1 MAGQDE
7 DDGEKSLEASE
18 RKIRKAYEKGD
29 VPTSREAGNLMSV
42 AALFLIF
49 IFLMPDVAP
58 RLLRALEGALVH
70 AGQIEIGTEGPG
82 VADLSVLVYGIAWDV
97 AIAMGQVFFA
107 MFAAALI
114 AIAIQGKVVVALERV
129 RPKLSKVSPLAGL
142 KRLFSKNTIVEFV
155 KNVTKVLVVGLI
167 STWLSY
173 RAVRDVWMIEG
184 VLPERIGPFLT
195 ERVVGVLASVLLFL
209 VLITLAD
216 ILWQRH
222 NWAQKQRMS
231 HKEMRDEFKE
241 TEGDPTL
248 KAKRAQLRQQ
258 KAQARISSAVPM
270 ANVILTNPTHYAVAL
285 RYKQGEDQAPVCV
298 AKGTD
303 LMAAQIRK
311 IARENDIPIIENRP
325 LARALYEVAE
335 LDRTIPVEH
344 WQAVAEII
352 GFLMD
357 LKARR
362 RRRPPAGSSLRTD
375 P

>member
-1 MAGQDE
+1 MSGEESEE
-7 DDGEKSLEASE
+7 DKAHEASE
-18 RKIRKAYEKGD
+18 RKIRKAHEKGD

-42 AALFLIF
+42 SALFLIF
-49 IFLMPDVAP
+49 IFLMPDLTP
-58 RLLRALEGALVH
+58 RLLRALEGALIH
-70 AGQIEIGTEGPG
+70 AGQIEIGEDAPG
-82 VADLSVLVYGIAWDV
+82 VADLSTLVYAIAWDV
-97 AIAMGQVFFA
+97 AVVMGQVFLA

-114 AIAIQGKVVVALERV
+114 AISIQGKVVVTLERV
-129 RPKLSKVSPLAGL
+129 RPKLEKVSPMAGF
-142 KRLFSKNTIVEFV
+142 KRLFSKNTLVEFV
-155 KNVTKVLVVGLI
+155 KNVTKVIVVGLI
-167 STWLSY
+167 SVWLSY
-173 RAVRDVWMIEG
+173 RAVRDVWLIEM

-195 ERVVGVLASVLLFL
+195 ERVVGILAAVILFL

-216 ILWQRH
+216 VLWQRH

-241 TEGDPTL
+241 TEGDPML
-248 KAKRAQLRQQ
+248 KTKRAQLRQQ
-258 KAQARISSAVPM
+258 KAQARIASAVPM
-270 ANVILTNPTHYAVAL
+270 ANVVLTNPTHYAIAL
-285 RYKQGEDQAPVCV
+285 RYRAGEDQAPVCV

-311 IARENDIPIIENRP
+311 IARENEIPIIENRP

-362 RRRPPAGSSLRTD
+362 RRRPPAGSSLRLD

>member
-1 MAGQDE
+1 MSGEESEE
-7 DDGEKSLEASE
+7 DKAHEASE
-18 RKIRKAYEKGD
+18 RKIRKAHEKGD

-42 AALFLIF
+42 SALFLIF
-49 IFLMPDVAP
+49 IFLMPDLTP
-58 RLLRALEGALVH
+58 RLLRALEGALIH
-70 AGQIEIGTEGPG
+70 AGQIEIGEDAPG
-82 VADLSVLVYGIAWDV
+82 VADLSTLVYAIAWDV
-97 AIAMGQVFFA
+97 AVVMGQVFLA

-114 AIAIQGKVVVALERV
+114 AISIQGKVVVTLERV
-129 RPKLSKVSPLAGL
+129 RPKLEKVSPMAGF
-142 KRLFSKNTIVEFV
+142 KRLFSKNTLVEFV
-155 KNVTKVLVVGLI
+155 KNVTKVIVVGLI
-167 STWLSY
+167 SVWLSY
-173 RAVRDVWMIEG
+173 RAVRDVWLIEM

-195 ERVVGVLASVLLFL
+195 ERVVGILAAVILFL

-216 ILWQRH
+216 VLWQRH

-241 TEGDPTL
+241 TEGDPML

-258 KAQARISSAVPM
+258 KAQARIASAVPM
-270 ANVILTNPTHYAVAL
+270 ANVVLTNPTHYAIAL
-285 RYKQGEDQAPVCV
+285 RYRAGEDQAPVCV

-311 IARENDIPIIENRP
+311 IARENEIPIIENRP

-362 RRRPPAGSSLRTD
+362 RRRPPAGSSLRLD

>member
-1 MAGQDE
+1 MSGEESEE
-7 DDGEKSLEASE
+7 DKAHEASE
-18 RKIRKAYEKGD
+18 RKIRKAHEKGD

-42 AALFLIF
+42 SALFLIF
-49 IFLMPDVAP
+49 IFLMPDLTP
-58 RLLRALEGALVH
+58 RLLRALEGALIH
-70 AGQIEIGTEGPG
+70 AGQIEIGEDAPG
-82 VADLSVLVYGIAWDV
+82 VADLSTLVYAIAWDV
-97 AIAMGQVFFA
+97 AVVMGQVFLA

-114 AIAIQGKVVVALERV
+114 AISIQGKVVVTLERV
-129 RPKLSKVSPLAGL
+129 RPKLEKVSPMAGF
-142 KRLFSKNTIVEFV
+142 KRLFSKNTLVEFV
-155 KNVTKVLVVGLI
+155 KNVTKVIVVGLI
-167 STWLSY
+167 SVWLSY
-173 RAVRDVWMIEG
+173 RAVRDVWLIEM

-195 ERVVGVLASVLLFL
+195 ERVVGILAAVILFL

-216 ILWQRH
+216 VLWQRH

-241 TEGDPTL
+241 TEGDPML

-258 KAQARISSAVPM
+258 KAQARIASAVPM
-270 ANVILTNPTHYAVAL
+270 ANVVLTNPTHYAIAL
-285 RYKQGEDQAPVCV
+285 RYRAGEDQAPVCV

-311 IARENDIPIIENRP
+311 IARENEIPIIENRP

-362 RRRPPAGSSLRTD
+362 RRRLPAGSSLRLD